1 MAVIYLAG
9 PMTGIENYNYP
20 AFMKAA
26 SHLRDLRHTVLN
38 PAEFF
43 DQNLILPRAVYMKR
57 GIENLITAEYVAV
70 LPGWENSR
78 GSQLEVDVA
87 RQCGLSVIPFEHF
100 LSKYTLKLYS
110 PTLWD

>member
-26 SHLRDLRHTVLN
+26 SYLRNLGHTVLN

-43 DQNLILPRAVYMKR
+43 DQNLTLPRAVYMKR

-70 LPGWENSR
+70 LQGWENSR

-87 RQCGLSVIPFEHF
+87 RQCGLPVIPFKHF
-100 LSKYTLKLYS
+100 LPKDTLKYENL
-110 PTLWD
+110 TLWD